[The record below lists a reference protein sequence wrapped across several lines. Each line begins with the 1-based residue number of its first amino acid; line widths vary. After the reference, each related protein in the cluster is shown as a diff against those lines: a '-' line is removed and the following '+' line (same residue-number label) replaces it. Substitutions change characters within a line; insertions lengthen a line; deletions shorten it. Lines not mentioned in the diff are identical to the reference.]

1 MTMEHFN
8 FDYYRERLDWRLS
21 GLKPSNGP
29 TVFSCFCCGGGS
41 TMGYKLAGFRTL
53 GGVEIDSRV
62 AEVYKSNLK
71 PEYFFN
77 NDIRDFLKMAKA
89 GELPEQLYNLD
100 VLDGSPPCTTFSKA
114 NINGK
119 NDRATGSVKKFREG
133 QTLQRLDDLAF
144 VFCELVETLR
154 PRAFV
159 MENVPNFV
167 SVDNGKYLKSCV
179 KILQG
184 YDMQSFVLN
193 SKDYGVPQSRRRYF
207 LVGVRKDVTAPR
219 DDMFGDNLRLSEPQ
233 RKDYVVTY
241 SRLPGERK
249 KTTPAYLEALK
260 FYKPG
265 DTYLSDCEFRRSGV
279 DKFFT
284 VNLAVVGKVLN
295 TVTASQNVIDPIDG
309 TFLTNEEIRVA
320 QTFPADYDFGAEKP
334 IYICGM
340 SVPPIMMNA
349 LDSVLLND
357 VFGHV

>member
-77 NDIRDFLKMAKA
+77 NDIRDFLKMAKT

-100 VLDGSPPCTTFSKA
+100 VLDGSPPCTTFSIA

-119 NDRATGSVKKFREG
+119 NDRATGRVKKFREG

-159 MENVPNFV
+159 MENVPNFE

-193 SKDYGVPQSRRRYF
+193 SKDYGVPQSRSRFF
-207 LVGVRKDVTAPR
+207 LVGVRKDVMAPR
-219 DDMFGDNLRLSEPQ
+219 DGMFGDHLRLSEP
-233 RKDYVVTY
+233 RKKAYVVTY
-241 SRLPGERK
+241 SQLHGERK
-249 KTTPAYLEALK
+249 KTSPAYLEALK
-260 FYKPG
+260 YYKSG
-265 DTYLSDCEFRRSGV
+265 DTKLSHCELRRSGV
-279 DKFFT
+279 ENFFT
-284 VNLAVVGKVLN
+284 VPLATVGKVLG
-295 TVTASQNVIDPIDG
+295 TIVASAVVVDPADG
-309 TFLTNEEIRVA
+309 TVLTDEEIRVA

-334 IYICGM
+334 KYLCGM
-340 SVPPIMMNA
+340 SVPPLMMKA
-349 LDSVLLND
+349 LASVLLND